1 MKIKIKKIDEK
12 ANVPHR
18 ANESDAGADLFS
30 IEDCIVNS
38 LERKIISTGI
48 SVEIPVGYYGRIAP
62 RSGLAAKNG
71 IDVFAGVVD
80 SSYRGEIKVILFNSD
95 NKPFE
100 IKSGD
105 RVAQLIIEDHFN
117 FEFEI
122 TQDLC
127 ESNRGSGGF
136 GSTGIQ

>member
-1 MKIKIKKIDEK
+1 
-12 ANVPHR
+12 
-18 ANESDAGADLFS
+18 
-30 IEDCIVNS
+30 
-38 LERKIISTGI
+38 
-48 SVEIPVGYYGRIAP
+48 
-62 RSGLAAKNG
+62 
-71 IDVFAGVVD
+71 
-80 SSYRGEIKVILFNSD
+80 VILFNSD